1 MRIYNDYGTMMK
13 EKYGEKIYKLPVN
26 LPVSCPNRDGTR
38 GNGGC
43 RFCGAVGAGFESLDK
58 DIPVKEQ
65 LRINREYMGDRY
77 KAKKFVA
84 YLQNYTN
91 TYLPPAEFE
100 RVVNDCASDD
110 IVEISISTRPDCVPK
125 EYLRITARFCEKYG
139 TNVTYELG
147 LQSPNTKTL
156 RMIGRGHTLSEYVG
170 ACLRIKKHGFG
181 LCTHLIPN
189 LPYDD
194 KEDVKEA
201 AQLVS
206 VLQNDT
212 VKLHNLFLMQGTPM
226 AEQYLNGEFE
236 ICGYEEY
243 FERVAIFL
251 EYLSPTVSIERF
263 FARCPEEGCVFSNWG
278 RSWRWLQNELM
289 TYLFQRGTVQGMKC
303 GEYEDGIIFSKGSK

>member
-1 MRIYNDYGTMMK
+1 MRIYNDYSTMLK

-38 GNGGC
+38 GCGGC
-43 RFCGAVGAGFESLDK
+43 RFCGEVGAGFESLDTAT
-58 DIPVKEQ
+58 PVKEQ
-65 LRINREYMGDRY
+65 LQINREYMGSRY
-77 KAKKFVA
+77 KAKKFIA

-91 TYLPPAEFE
+91 TYLPPEDFE
-100 RVVNDCASDD
+100 RVINDCAADD
-110 IVEISISTRPDCVPK
+110 IVELSVSTRPDCVP
-125 EYLRITARFCEKYG
+125 EAYLKTADKFHEKYG
-139 TNVTYELG
+139 IDVTFELG
-147 LQSPNTKTL
+147 LQTANTKTL
-156 RMIGRGHTLSEYVG
+156 RMIGRGHTLAEYIG
-170 ACLRIKKHGFG
+170 AALRIKAHGFG

-189 LPYDD
+189 LPTD
-194 KEDVKEA
+194 EIGDVKEA

-206 VLQNDT
+206 VLKNDA

-236 ICGYEEY
+236 ICRYEEY
-243 FERVAIFL
+243 FERVAVFL
-251 EYLSPTVSIERF
+251 EYLSPNVSVERF

-303 GEYEDGIIFSKGSK
+303 GEYEDGIVFSKTSE